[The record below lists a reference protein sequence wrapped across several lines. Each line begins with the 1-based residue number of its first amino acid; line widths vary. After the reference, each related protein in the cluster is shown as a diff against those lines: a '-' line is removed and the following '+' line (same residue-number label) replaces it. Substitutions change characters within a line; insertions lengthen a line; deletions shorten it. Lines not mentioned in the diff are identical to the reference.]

1 MKIEQKDALNHKQR
15 KKRNE
20 KKGNF
25 FKKRNKSAFT
35 GIRLFSNLPIGMK
48 YLIIFLFSVVLF
60 LAATTIV
67 FVQLSTA
74 KKDVQSII
82 HDSDIANSI
91 TEMALLVE
99 QQHAAISSYAIVGN
113 DRHIESYDRMA
124 EKMDD
129 IFNKLDD
136 VFIGSEEE
144 FTYGAIKMNVE
155 TINSLFHD
163 RLIPK
168 KRNNESIVA
177 TQIEID
183 TMKDALMNLISELIK
198 SFSVEQQKSINNVNA
213 SMDRSISYLI
223 GINIVSIVLGLITL
237 MSISRIMSNHLKQ
250 VVNATIQIANGD
262 LTREPLPYDG
272 KDEIGL
278 LSNAVNVLQQN
289 MKEII
294 KKVKDA
300 SQAVTSSSE
309 LLMHASR
316 EVKEGSRQMVVT
328 MDELASGAEAQANSA
343 SDLSEKM
350 NVFVGSVQ
358 RSQADGEAVV
368 KSSQQVLQLT
378 KQGSALMQ
386 ESVRQM
392 SEIDHMVS
400 ESVEKVLG
408 LDQKSEQ
415 ISHLVDVVK
424 DIADQTNLLALN
436 AAIEA
441 ARAGE
446 HGRGFAVVAEEV
458 RKLAEEVAA
467 SVTEITNI
475 VTAIQRET
483 NEVVTTLNNGYKQ
496 VQQGTEQIEK
506 TGQSFKTIEYFIQSM
521 VESIDTVAG
530 RLKEI
535 SDESEKMNVLITDI
549 AAVSEEAA
557 AGVEQSS
564 AATQQT
570 SSAMDEI
577 SEQAEQLAEL
587 AELLEREI
595 NVFKL
600 ESDRKSA

>member
-1 MKIEQKDALNHKQR
+1 
-15 KKRNE
+15 
-20 KKGNF
+20 
-25 FKKRNKSAFT
+25 
-35 GIRLFSNLPIGMK
+35 
-48 YLIIFLFSVVLF
+48 
-60 LAATTIV
+60 
-67 FVQLSTA
+67 
-74 KKDVQSII
+74 
-82 HDSDIANSI
+82 
-91 TEMALLVE
+91 
-99 QQHAAISSYAIVGN
+99 
-113 DRHIESYDRMA
+113 
-124 EKMDD
+124 
-129 IFNKLDD
+129 
-136 VFIGSEEE
+136 
-144 FTYGAIKMNVE
+144 
-155 TINSLFHD
+155 
-163 RLIPK
+163 
-168 KRNNESIVA
+168 
-177 TQIEID
+177 
-183 TMKDALMNLISELIK
+183 
-198 SFSVEQQKSINNVNA
+198 
-213 SMDRSISYLI
+213 
-223 GINIVSIVLGLITL
+223 
-237 MSISRIMSNHLKQ
+237 
-250 VVNATIQIANGD
+250 
-262 LTREPLPYDG
+262 

-294 KKVKDA
+294 QKVKDA

-535 SDESEKMNVLITDI
+535 RDESEKMNVLITDI